1 MILAGDIG
9 GTKTHLA
16 IYPSGAPARR
26 PAFDRIV
33 ASHEYASFE
42 ALVREFLDA
51 AGDGAVKRAVL
62 GVAGP
67 VVENHCESPHLSW
80 SVDGDVL
87 SRALAGAE
95 VTLFNDLVT
104 TGFGVEVLGPDDL
117 DPLQHG
123 NPTAGHRAILAA
135 GTGLGEVTLLWD
147 GARWRPAAS
156 EGGHADF
163 APRRPL
169 EDELNL
175 WLRATYGR
183 VSVERVLSGPGLAD
197 LHRFLRDTHRGDEP
211 SRVAERFDRAA
222 DPAVVVS
229 ETGLDGSC
237 TRARMALE
245 IFVEVLGAE
254 AGNLALRALPTRGLY
269 LGGGIA
275 PRLRAVLHDP
285 RFLQAFRDKPPMT
298 GLLERFP
305 VHLILDPRTALWGAA
320 VAALAKA

>member
-1 MILAGDIG
+1 M
-9 GTKTHLA
+9 
-16 IYPSGAPARR
+16 RR
-26 PAFDRIV
+26 
-33 ASHEYASFE
+33 
-42 ALVREFLDA
+42 
-51 AGDGAVKRAVL
+51 
-62 GVAGP
+62 
-67 VVENHCESPHLSW
+67 
-80 SVDGDVL
+80 

-104 TGFGVEVLGPDDL
+104 TGFGLEVLEHDDL
-117 DPLQHG
+117 DTLQRG
-123 NPTAGHRAILAA
+123 DPTAGNRAILAA

-147 GARWRPAAS
+147 GARWHAAAS

-169 EDELNL
+169 EDELNA
-175 WLRATYGR
+175 WLRARYR
-183 VSVERVLSGPGLAD
+183 HVSVERVLSGPGLAD
-197 LHRFLRDTHRGDEP
+197 LHRFLRDTGRGEE
-211 SRVAERFDRAA
+211 SARNAARFDHAP

-229 ETGLDGSC
+229 ESGLDGSC

-275 PRLRAVLHDP
+275 PRLRALLHDP
-285 RFLQAFRDKPPMT
+285 RFLEAFLDKPPMS

-305 VHLILDPRTALWGAA
+305 VHLILDPQTALWGAA